1 MPSFR
6 YNYTIK
12 DMEEGLARWP
22 RRVLI
27 PNPDNLNSIPRTH
40 AVEGENRQPQSS
52 SDLHRH
58 TPLVALSQINNC
70 KLSNIHMEQVGVK
83 YLPQKYED
91 LNSMPRIHVLDLKKA
106 KHDSVK
112 TGRSPSLTGQSV

>member
-22 RRVLI
+22 RRVLT

-58 TPLVALSQINNC
+58 TPLVALSQINKC
-70 KLSNIHMEQVGVK
+70 TFSNIHMEQVGVK
-83 YLPQKYED
+83 YLTQKHEA
-91 LNSMPRIHVLDLKKA
+91 NSMPRIHVLDVKKA
-106 KHDSVK
+106 KHDSVR
-112 TGRSPSLTGQSV
+112 TSRSLGLTGQSV